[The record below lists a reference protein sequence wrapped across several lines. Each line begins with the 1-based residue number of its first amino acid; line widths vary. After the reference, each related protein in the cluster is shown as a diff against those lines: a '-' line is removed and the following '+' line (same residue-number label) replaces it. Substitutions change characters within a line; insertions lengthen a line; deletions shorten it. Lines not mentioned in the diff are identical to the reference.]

1 MSPLSTGGDEG
12 HGDFEV
18 HHEGG
23 RPFGWRVPKENP
35 AGSTRGQLYFKLG
48 DRVNFI
54 SLSFQFFIE
63 LLKGIKIELNGEDK
77 QRFEELTEIQLASSI
92 DISVNSSNRSL
103 SSPLSSIFIPS
114 RSFIKN

>member
-23 RPFGWRVPKENP
+23 RPFSWRVPKENP
-35 AGSTRGQLYFKLG
+35 VGFTTGQLYFKLC
-48 DRVNFI
+48 DRVDFI
-54 SLSFQFFIE
+54 SLSFQFLIK
-63 LLKGIKIELNGEDK
+63 LLEGIKIELNGEDK
-77 QRFEELTEIQLASSI
+77 LQFEELTEIQLASSI
-92 DISVNSSNRSL
+92 GISVNSSKRCL
-103 SSPLSSIFIPS
+103 SSPFSSILIPS